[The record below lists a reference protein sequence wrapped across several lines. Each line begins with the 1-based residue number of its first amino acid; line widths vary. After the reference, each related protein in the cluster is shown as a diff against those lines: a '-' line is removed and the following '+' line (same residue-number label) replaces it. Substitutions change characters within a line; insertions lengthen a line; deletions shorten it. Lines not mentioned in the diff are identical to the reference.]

1 MKLRKLLTAFTLG
14 LGLVSAG
21 AVHANTYPTKA
32 VTIVVPFSPGGATDI
47 LGRLL
52 AERLHAKLGQPFVV
66 ENKPGAGTMIASNYV
81 AGAKPDGYTLLLAA
95 SSLGIAPS
103 VYSKVQYDP
112 VKDFTPITL
121 VASVVHVLGVNPELP
136 VNDIHELIAY
146 LKKHPGEVSYGSVG
160 VGTSTHLEAE
170 LFKQMA
176 DVDMLEIPY
185 KGSSPALIDL
195 VAGRVQVMFDAWA
208 STGAFAKDGKVKV
221 LAVTTKEPSPS
232 VPGIPPIATA
242 VPGFSAMPWLGLL
255 APAGTPDEAVNA
267 IHDAVA
273 EILVED
279 ATKERFATLGLD
291 VVGNTPAE
299 FADFIKNDIDTW
311 GNVARTANIRIE

>member
-1 MKLRKLLTAFTLG
+1 MKVRKLLSALTLG

-21 AVHANTYPTKA
+21 AVHADTYPTKP
-32 VTIVVPFSPGGATDI
+32 VNIVIPFSPGGATDI
-47 LGRLL
+47 LGRML

-81 AGAKPDGYTLLLAA
+81 ARAKPDGYTLLLAA

-121 VASVVHVLGVNPELP
+121 VASVVHVLGVNPDLP
-136 VNDIHELIAY
+136 VSNIHELIAY

-170 LFKQMA
+170 QFKQMA

-185 KGSSPALIDL
+185 KGSSPALTDL
-195 VAGRVQVMFDAWA
+195 VAGRIHVMFDAWA

-232 VPGIPPIATA
+232 VPGMPPIADA
-242 VPGFSAMPWLGLL
+242 VPGFAAMPWLGLL
-255 APAGTPDEAVNA
+255 APAGTPDDAVKT
-267 IHDAVA
+267 IYEAVA
-273 EILVED
+273 EILTED
-279 ATKERFATLGLD
+279 ATLERFKTLGLD
-291 VVGNTPAE
+291 IVGNTPAE
-299 FADFIKNDIDTW
+299 FADFIKNDIETW